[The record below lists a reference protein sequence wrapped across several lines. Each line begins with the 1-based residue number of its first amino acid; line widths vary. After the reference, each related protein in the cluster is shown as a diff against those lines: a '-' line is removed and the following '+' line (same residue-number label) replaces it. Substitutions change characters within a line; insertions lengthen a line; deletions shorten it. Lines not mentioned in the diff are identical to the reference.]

1 MGRADGKGR
10 MVSSPG
16 DDDAGTGILHVDMDA
31 FYAAVEV
38 LDSPALHG
46 KALIIGAPDARSVV
60 SSASYEARRFG
71 VRAAMPVGQALRLC
85 PHAVVIPPR
94 MARYL
99 EASRAVMGVFSE
111 FTPLVEPL
119 SIDEAFLDVRG
130 ARRLWGSPGEIA
142 FLLKQRMLEVTGL
155 TCSVGVAATKHVAK
169 MASTISKPDGVL
181 IVAAAET
188 AGFLAPRSVRTLWG
202 VGPKSAA
209 SLEGRGIHTVSDVL
223 DTPREVLDRALGT
236 AMGERVW
243 NLARGIDAREIVTT
257 RAEKSVGHEE
267 TFLIDVTDAEF
278 LRGELLR
285 LADRVAKRLRDG
297 GLETR
302 TVAIKVRFA
311 DFTLLSRSQTLG
323 EPSAVGQRIA
333 QAARDLLD
341 AVELSQPVRLIGVRA
356 ENLVAAGSAAMALWD
371 TDEEWRKVEGALDDA
386 SARFGGGAVTRA
398 AFVGRRT
405 RETGGRGE
413 ADAVRRDRERERSRP
428 RDSGREDGDGSV

>member
-16 DDDAGTGILHVDMDA
+16 DDDTGAGILHVDMDA

-38 LDSPALHG
+38 LDNPALEG

-85 PHAVVIPPR
+85 PHAIVIPPR
-94 MARYL
+94 MSRYL
-99 EASRAVMGVFSE
+99 DASAEVMRVFNE

-142 FLLKQRMLEVTGL
+142 FLLKARMREATGL
-155 TCSVGVAATKHVAK
+155 TCSVGAAATKHVAK
-169 MASTISKPDGVL
+169 MASTLSKPDGVL
-181 IVAAAET
+181 VVPAAET
-188 AGFLAPRSVRTLWG
+188 AAFLAPRSVRTLWG
-202 VGPKSAA
+202 VGPKSAE
-209 SLEGRGIHTVSDVL
+209 SLEGRGIHTVADVL
-223 DTPREVLDRALGT
+223 DTPREVLDRALGA
-236 AMGERVW
+236 AMGERIW
-243 NLARGIDAREIVTT
+243 QLARGIDAREIVTT
-257 RAEKSVGHEE
+257 RVEKSIGHEE
-267 TFLIDVTDAEF
+267 TFLTDVVDAEF

-297 GLETR
+297 GFEAR

-323 EPSAVGQRIA
+323 EPSAVGQRLA
-333 QAARDLLD
+333 HAARELLD
-341 AVELSQPVRLIGVRA
+341 ALLLSQPVRLIGVRA
-356 ENLVAAGSAAMALWD
+356 ENLVPAGSAAMALWD

-386 SARFGGGAVTRA
+386 TARFGGGAVTRA
-398 AFVGRRT
+398 AFVGRRA

-413 ADAVRRDRERERSRP
+413 ADAVRRGRERR
-428 RDSGREDGDGSV
+428 DGDASG